1 MRYLITLTRTAQP
14 ETPPPAELMSAIM
27 QLGREATESGA
38 LVDQSGLLA
47 KTAEVEV
54 VGGKLTVT
62 DGPFAEAKELISYAI
77 YEVRD
82 EAEAIEWANR
92 FMRLHRDMWPG
103 WEGVSQVHPLMT
115 F

>member
-1 MRYLITLTRTAQP
+1 MRYLITLTRIAQP

-27 QLGREATESGA
+27 RLGQEATEAGV
-38 LVDQSGLLA
+38 LVDQSGLRGLA
-47 KTAEVEV
+47 AEVEV
-54 VGGKLTVT
+54 VGGKLTVS

-103 WEGVSQVHPLMT
+103 WEGVSRVFPLMT

>member
-14 ETPPPAELMSAIM
+14 ETPPPAELMAAIM
-27 QLGREATESGA
+27 QLGREATESGV
-38 LVDQSGLLA
+38 LVDQSGLSPMA
-47 KTAEVEV
+47 GQVEV

-82 EAEAIEWANR
+82 AAEAVEWANR
-92 FMRLHRDMWPG
+92 FMKLHRDMWPG
-103 WEGVSQVHPLMT
+103 WEGVSHVYPLMT

>member
-1 MRYLITLTRTAQP
+1 MRYLITLTRTTQP
-14 ETPPPAELMSAIM
+14 ETPPPAELMQAIM
-27 QLGREATESGA
+27 QLGREATEAGA
-38 LVDQSGLLA
+38 LVDQSGLLPQ
-47 KTAEVEV
+47 TAEVEV

-82 EAEAIEWANR
+82 EAEAVEWANR
-92 FMRLHRDMWPG
+92 FMKPHRDLWPG
-103 WEGVSQVHPLMT
+103 WEGVSRVYPLMT